1 MRCHAGMDGCRGG
14 WVVAIA
20 TDGADGGGTL
30 RIDVARD
37 FAEALAFAAS
47 ASRIAVDMPIGLLD
61 VPQPGGRACD
71 RAARA
76 VLGRQG
82 SSVFS
87 PPARPAL
94 DASDHR
100 DAQRRQGAGL
110 SIQTWNIVP
119 RIREVDAAI
128 DASMQSRVIEAHRRT
143 RVPRARRCAA
153 RAQVDRGRIR
163 GTRRAAAVGVRCGAA
178 RSRGGASSDRAFG
191 AEARR
196 PGGRVRPRARGAP
209 RGRGF
214 RVPVAGR
221 RSARRCAGAADGDL
235 VLAIAVRRIGAGR
248 CRAMSPSHASPTRG
262 AVPDAARRRHR
273 VVHCGKYGASSSR
286 IRGGAFAPVIR
297 SRTMPS
303 RSMR

>member
-20 TDGADGGGTL
+20 TDGANGGGTL

-128 DASMQSRVIEAHRRT
+128 DASMQPRVIEAHPELAF
-143 RVPRARRCAA
+143 RVLAGAPLERKSTADGFAERVALLRS
-153 RAQVDRGRIR
+153 VF
-163 GTRRAAAVGVRCGAA
+163 GAA
-178 RSRGGASSDRAFG
+178 L
-191 AEARR
+191 
-196 PGGRVRPRARGAP
+196 P
-209 RGRGF
+209 
-214 RVPVAGR
+214 
-221 RSARRCAGAADGDL
+221 DL
-235 VLAIAVRRIGAGR
+235 VAVRRAIG
-248 CRAMSPSHASPTRG
+248 PSVLKLDDLA
-262 AVPDAARRRHR
+262 DACVLALVARRADEGSACRLPDGDPP
-273 VVHCGKYGASSSR
+273 VDV
-286 IRGGAFAPVIR
+286 RGLRMEVWY
-297 SRTMPS
+297 
-303 RSMR
+303 

>member
-20 TDGADGGGTL
+20 TDGANGGGTL

-128 DASMQSRVIEAHRRT
+128 DASMQPRVIEAHPELAF
-143 RVPRARRCAA
+143 RVLAGAPLERKSTADGLAERVALLRS
-153 RAQVDRGRIR
+153 VF
-163 GTRRAAAVGVRCGAA
+163 GAA
-178 RSRGGASSDRAFG
+178 L
-191 AEARR
+191 
-196 PGGRVRPRARGAP
+196 P
-209 RGRGF
+209 
-214 RVPVAGR
+214 
-221 RSARRCAGAADGDL
+221 DL
-235 VLAIAVRRIGAGR
+235 VAVRRAIGPSVLNLGDLPDACILPLVSR
-248 CRAMSPSHASPTRG
+248 RADDVASLR
-262 AVPDAARRRHR
+262 VPDGAPPVDSLGLG
-273 VVHCGKYGASSSR
+273 VVIVY
-286 IRGGAFAPVIR
+286 
-297 SRTMPS
+297 
-303 RSMR
+303 

>member
-1 MRCHAGMDGCRGG
+1 MDGCRGG

-20 TDGADGGGTL
+20 TDGANGGGTL

-94 DASDHR
+94 DASDFR

-128 DASMQSRVIEAHRRT
+128 DASMQSRVIEAHPELAFRALAGAPLERKSTADGFAERVALLRSVFGAALPDLVAVRRAIGPS
-143 RVPRARRCAA
+143 VLKLDDLADACVLAFVARRA
-153 RAQVDRGRIR
+153 DDG
-163 GTRRAAAVGVRCGAA
+163 
-178 RSRGGASSDRAFG
+178 
-191 AEARR
+191 
-196 PGGRVRPRARGAP
+196 
-209 RGRGF
+209 
-214 RVPVAGR
+214 
-221 RSARRCAGAADGDL
+221 SARRLPDGDPP
-235 VLAIAVRRIGAGR
+235 VDVRGLRMEIW
-248 CRAMSPSHASPTRG
+248 
-262 AVPDAARRRHR
+262 
-273 VVHCGKYGASSSR
+273 Y
-286 IRGGAFAPVIR
+286 
-297 SRTMPS
+297 
-303 RSMR
+303 

>member
-128 DASMQSRVIEAHRRT
+128 DASMQSRVIEAHPELAFRVLAGAPLARKATADGFAERAALLRT
-143 RVPRARRCAA
+143 VFGPSLPDLVAARRAIGPSMLKLDDLADACVLAFVA
-153 RAQVDRGRIR
+153 
-163 GTRRAAAVGVRCGAA
+163 RRADDG
-178 RSRGGASSDRAFG
+178 
-191 AEARR
+191 
-196 PGGRVRPRARGAP
+196 
-209 RGRGF
+209 
-214 RVPVAGR
+214 
-221 RSARRCAGAADGDL
+221 SARRLPDGDPP
-235 VLAIAVRRIGAGR
+235 VDA
-248 CRAMSPSHASPTRG
+248 RG
-262 AVPDAARRRHR
+262 LRMEIW
-273 VVHCGKYGASSSR
+273 Y
-286 IRGGAFAPVIR
+286 
-297 SRTMPS
+297 
-303 RSMR
+303 

>member
-119 RIREVDAAI
+119 RIREVDAAMTP
-128 DASMQSRVIEAHRRT
+128 ALQLRVVEAHPELAFRT
-143 RVPRARRCAA
+143 LAGAGANLDRKATAAGFAQRVGLLTDALGDVMPDLVGERGRLGAAQVALNDLADAVVLAHVAWRIDCGTAWRVPDPAPPR
-153 RAQVDRGRIR
+153 DERGLRMEIW
-163 GTRRAAAVGVRCGAA
+163 
-178 RSRGGASSDRAFG
+178 F
-191 AEARR
+191 
-196 PGGRVRPRARGAP
+196 
-209 RGRGF
+209 
-214 RVPVAGR
+214 
-221 RSARRCAGAADGDL
+221 
-235 VLAIAVRRIGAGR
+235 
-248 CRAMSPSHASPTRG
+248 
-262 AVPDAARRRHR
+262 
-273 VVHCGKYGASSSR
+273 
-286 IRGGAFAPVIR
+286 
-297 SRTMPS
+297 
-303 RSMR
+303 